1 MPATPRNLILFISQY
16 SHLHLAKVVVNTNV
30 HLERTTF
37 ARLLFALLRKM
48 IRIERCSM
56 SLRGHLDPRCLEEL
70 LNCSGFFVHLDIL
83 IDVIYCDQRVINIHI
98 YLRFFTA
105 EEFISG

>member
-1 MPATPRNLILFISQY
+1 
-16 SHLHLAKVVVNTNV
+16 
-30 HLERTTF
+30 
-37 ARLLFALLRKM
+37 
-48 IRIERCSM
+48 M

-70 LNCSGFFVHLDIL
+70 LNCLAFASRYTD
-83 IDVIYCDQRVINIHI
+83 DVIYCDQRVINIHI

>member
-1 MPATPRNLILFISQY
+1 M
-16 SHLHLAKVVVNTNV
+16 VNTNV
-30 HLERTTF
+30 HLGRTTF
-37 ARLLFALLRKM
+37 ARLLFPLLGKM
-48 IRIERCSM
+48 IRIERFSL
-56 SLRGHLDPRCLEEL
+56 SLRDHLDPRCLEEL
-70 LNCSGFFVHLDIL
+70 LNCSGFFVHFNIL